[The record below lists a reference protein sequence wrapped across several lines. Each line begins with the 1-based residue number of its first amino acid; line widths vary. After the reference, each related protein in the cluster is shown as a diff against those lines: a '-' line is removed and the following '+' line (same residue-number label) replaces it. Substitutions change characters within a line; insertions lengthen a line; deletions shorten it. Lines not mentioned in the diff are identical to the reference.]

1 VPPPPAK
8 AEATASL
15 TELCEPL
22 FQYVCMLNRIARN
35 PGGESMAFEPLRK
48 LIAEMFEQMEKEA
61 EPDYRL
67 KAQFAQVKMPLIFF
81 VDSMIA
87 ESKLSL
93 APQWHKNRLA
103 YDYSELAGDEK
114 FFDLLDETL
123 KQTGEETDER
133 LAIFYTCLGLGFTGW
148 YAGQPEYL
156 RKKMLD
162 VARRIPREL
171 IDTQHNAK
179 ICPEA
184 YQFLDTRNLVEP
196 PGLKLATMGIL
207 FGGFLLIVMV
217 VNLYLFRTASTGLS
231 ESLRTILSH
240 DLTTPR

>member
-1 VPPPPAK
+1 MPPPVEPAP
-8 AEATASL
+8 SL
-15 TELCEPL
+15 NLVELCEPL

-35 PGGESMAFEPLRK
+35 PGGENMAFEPLRK
-48 LIAEMFEQMEKEA
+48 LIVEMIEQLEKQAEADF
-61 EPDYRL
+61 RL
-67 KAQFAQVKMPLIFF
+67 KTQFPKIKLPLIFF

-87 ESKLSL
+87 ESKLKL

-103 YDYSELAGDEK
+103 YDYNELAGDEK

-123 KQTGEETDER
+123 KETGPEADER

-162 VARRIPREL
+162 VVRRVPRAL
-171 IDTQHNAK
+171 IDTEHGAR

-184 YQFLDTRNLVEP
+184 YDHLDTRNLVEP
-196 PGLKLATMGIL
+196 PGLQMATMAIL
-207 FGGFLLIVMV
+207 FAGFFFIVMV
-217 VNLYLFRTASTGLS
+217 VNFYLFRTASTGLS
-231 ESLRTILSH
+231 DSLRVILSH
-240 DLTTPR
+240 DSANPK